1 MWVGVLDALE
11 SLLAE
16 SSDCYDHNWNSF
28 MQADVL
34 GQLLMTEKVER
45 GFLFALSLPCLCVLC
60 STDLLPVGA

>member
-1 MWVGVLDALE
+1 MLDALE
-11 SLLAE
+11 SLLTE

-34 GQLLMTEKVER
+34 GQLLMTEKVEWVLI
-45 GFLFALSLPCLCVLC
+45 FVFSLPLLH

>member
-11 SLLAE
+11 SLLTE

-34 GQLLMTEKVER
+34 GQLLMTEKVEWV
-45 GFLFALSLPCLCVLC
+45 LVCLLLALVVL
-60 STDLLPVGA
+60 T